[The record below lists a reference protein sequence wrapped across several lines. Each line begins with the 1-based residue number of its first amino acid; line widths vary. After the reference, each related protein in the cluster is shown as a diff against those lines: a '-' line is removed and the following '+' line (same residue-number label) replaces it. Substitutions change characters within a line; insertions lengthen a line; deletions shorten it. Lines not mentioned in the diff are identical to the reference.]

1 VQTYPTLDLDTFL
14 TTVYCVVDDLY
25 REQCA
30 PRKPARPGP
39 RPDLADSEVLTLA
52 LLAQWQPRRSERAFL
67 AHAVAHW
74 RAYFPRL
81 LSQSAFNR
89 RARDLQGALAALG
102 PALSRQATAALGLPP
117 AAYEV
122 LDGVPVPLL
131 RRCRGRRHR
140 LFGPEAAVGRGG
152 SDREWYY
159 GLKLLAA
166 VDARGFLSGGV
177 AGPANTEERWLAEAL
192 FRWRQD
198 PAAPPPTAE
207 ALATALGLAHRRRG
221 RRQGP
226 SGPLGPRLGAGAP
239 HAGVSLGDLGFR
251 GAAWGRHWRAAY
263 GAVVLTRAAYAPL
276 AAAARRAAG
285 RWLSGLRQRVE
296 TAFQGLTDRFGL
308 RFPRARSYWGLL
320 TRLSAKV
327 AAFNVAVYVNHLFG
341 RPAYAFFD
349 PLG

>member
-25 REQCA
+25 CA
-30 PRKPARPGP
+30 QYAPHKPARPGP
-39 RPDLADSEVLTLA
+39 RPELSDSEVLTLA

-89 RARDLQGALAALG
+89 RARALAGVLGHLG
-102 PALSRQATAALGLPP
+102 PALSRQATAALGLPG

-131 RRCRGRRHR
+131 RRCRGRRRR

-159 GLKLLAA
+159 GVKLLAA
-166 VDARGFLSGGV
+166 LDARGFLSGFV
-177 AGPANTEERWLAEAL
+177 AGPADTEERWLAEAL
-192 FRWRQD
+192 FRWRQA
-198 PAAPPPTAE
+198 PAAPPPSAPE
-207 ALATALGLAHRRRG
+207 LAAALGPAHRRRG
-221 RRQGP
+221 QRRGP
-226 SGPLGPRLGAGAP
+226 SGPLGPRLGVGQP
-239 HAGVSLGDLGFR
+239 SGGVYVGDLGFR
-251 GAAWGRHWRAAY
+251 GEAWGRHWRAAY
-263 GAVVLTRAAYAPL
+263 GAGVLTRAAYAPL
-276 AAAARRAAG
+276 VAAERRAAG
-285 RWLSGLRQRVE
+285 RWLSGLRQAVE

-308 RFPRARSYWGLL
+308 KFPRARTYGGLL
-320 TRLSAKV
+320 TRLGAKV
-327 AAFNVAVYVNHLFG
+327 AAFNVAVYVNHLCC
-341 RPAYAFFD
+341 RPVFAFFD